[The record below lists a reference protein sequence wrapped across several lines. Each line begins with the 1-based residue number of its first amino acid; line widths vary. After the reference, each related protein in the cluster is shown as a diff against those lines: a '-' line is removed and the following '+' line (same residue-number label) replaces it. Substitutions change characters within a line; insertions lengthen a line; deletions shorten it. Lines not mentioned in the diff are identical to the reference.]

1 MKTHWRR
8 CAIPV
13 KCLLSGSGAGGFAEP
28 PAPLAQTG
36 RGPAGIVMQKFRF
49 FVSAFEKVQKRA
61 SFFR

>member
-1 MKTHWRR
+1 MKTHSRR
-8 CAIPV
+8 CAIPAKHV
-13 KCLLSGSGAGGFAEP
+13 LHGSGAGGFAVLP
-28 PAPLAQTG
+28 GSCAGG